1 MRQFIASRL
10 RNARGFSVVEL
21 TTVLAAVTALSGMA
35 APAINNYLEEAKL
48 VRARS
53 DVRVIATSLV
63 RMMNDVGA
71 QSRRS
76 AGWAQYDLL
85 TSAGEAPIAATRSER
100 PTLLIVDDD
109 GVVRRWRQCSA
120 GNASLSGVLVAPQ
133 QTC

>member
-85 TSAGEAPIAATRSER
+85 TSAGEAPIAATTAAS
-100 PTLLIVDDD
+100 P
-109 GVVRRWRQCSA
+109 WSA
-120 GNASLSGVLVAPQ
+120 GDRVGRLDDHLVDNQAGYASPEGRGLTGYEE
-133 QTC
+133 C